1 MILVI
6 AVSVFTAAVVL
17 AAYRSLL
24 FTTFDPEVA
33 EVSGVNVGR
42 IDALLMLLLSFAIL
56 ASMKVLGVTLI
67 AAALVVPAVIA
78 RMLTNSFA
86 KMLWLSSLIGALC
99 GLVGM
104 YLSYHLD
111 VSSGATIV
119 LVGFILFAVV
129 FAATGGK
136 GLHRVAGLNDHGT
149 VGPHVL
155 ASAASEPSTPL
166 TSTPRI

>member
-1 MILVI
+1 MSDDSHNMRAKLWVSMRATTAGTTSAAAMSVTPSTFIDATVFGSVLGVTRGDVVMVVLV
-6 AVSVFTAAVVL
+6 ALFTATVVVL
-17 AAYRSLL
+17 AYRSLL

-42 IDALLMLLLSFAIL
+42 IDAMLMLLLSFAIL

-67 AAALVVPAVIA
+67 AAALVVPAVVA

-86 KMLWLSSLIGALC
+86 RMLWLSSLIGALC

-111 VSSGATIV
+111 VSS
-119 LVGFILFAVV
+119 
-129 FAATGGK
+129 
-136 GLHRVAGLNDHGT
+136 
-149 VGPHVL
+149 
-155 ASAASEPSTPL
+155 
-166 TSTPRI
+166 

>member
-1 MILVI
+1 L
-6 AVSVFTAAVVL
+6 F
-17 AAYRSLL
+17 YRQLL

-33 EVSGVNVGR
+33 EVSGVNVRR

-67 AAALVVPAVIA
+67 AAALVVPAVVA

-86 KMLWLSSLIGALC
+86 RMLWLSSLIGGLC
-99 GLVGM
+99 GLSGM

-111 VSSGATIV
+111 ISSGATIV
-119 LVGFILFAVV
+119 LVGFLLFALV

-136 GLHRVAGLNDHGT
+136 GLKRVAAMDDHGLAPGAAIPPGEA
-149 VGPHVL
+149 VRPH
-155 ASAASEPSTPL
+155 
-166 TSTPRI
+166 I